1 MIDIVSHTIHQNS
14 TVTDALVQ
22 MDKLGQHLTLFVVD
36 DDNRLMG
43 TLTDGDIRR
52 GLIKRLGLL
61 DKVELFMFRSFS
73 YVTKNSF
80 TVQDVASIKEKGVLL
95 LPVLDEDKRII
106 KIANLSTTQTI
117 LPLDVVVMAGG
128 EGRRLRPLTEKTPKP
143 LLKVGDKPIIE
154 HNLDRL
160 IHFGIDDYWICIRY
174 LGEQLQQYF
183 GNGESK
189 NVSINFIWEDQP
201 LGTIG
206 AIRKIKDFK
215 HDYILV
221 TNSDLLTNLD
231 YEGFFV
237 DFMTNGADLSVA
249 TIPYSVNI
257 PYAVLDTANGHV
269 VSFKEKPTYTYYSNA
284 GIYLMRKEVLE
295 QIPDG
300 FYNAT
305 DLMEKL
311 IQDGRKVI
319 SYPIIGYW
327 LDVGN
332 PQDYAKANQDI
343 KHLKF

>member
-1 MIDIVSHTIHQNS
+1 MIDIASHTIHLES

-22 MDKLGQHLTLFVVD
+22 MEKLGQHLTLFVVD
-36 DDNRLMG
+36 DDSRLMG

-52 GLIKRLGLL
+52 GLIKRLGLQ
-61 DKVELFMFRSFS
+61 DKVELFMFRHPS
-73 YVTKNSF
+73 YVSKNNF
-80 TVQDVASIKEKGVLL
+80 TVQDIAKIKEKGVLL
-95 LPVLDEDKRII
+95 LPVLDESKRIV
-106 KIANLSTTQTI
+106 KIANLNTTQTI

-143 LLKVGDKPIIE
+143 LLKVGEKPIIE

-174 LGEQLQQYF
+174 LGEQLQQFF

-215 HDYILV
+215 HDHILV

-231 YEGFFV
+231 YESFFV
-237 DFMTNGADLSVA
+237 DFVTNGADFSVA

-284 GIYLMRKEVLE
+284 GIYLMKKEVLE
-295 QIPDG
+295 HIPDG

>member
-1 MIDIVSHTIHQNS
+1 MIDIGSHTIHHNS
-14 TVTDALVQ
+14 TVTDAFVQ

-52 GLIKRLGLL
+52 GLINRLGLL
-61 DKVELFMFRSFS
+61 DKVELFMFRKFS
-73 YVTKNSF
+73 YIIKNNF
-80 TVQDVASIKEKGVLL
+80 TVQDVATIKQKGVLL
-95 LPVLDEDKRII
+95 LPVLDDER
-106 KIANLSTTQTI
+106 KIVKIVNLSTTQTI
-117 LPLDVVVMAGG
+117 LPLDVVMMAGG

-174 LGEQLQQYF
+174 LGDQLEEYF
-183 GNGESK
+183 GNGASK
-189 NVSINFIWEDQP
+189 NISINFIREDQP
-201 LGTIG
+201 HGTIG
-206 AIRKIKDFK
+206 AIRKIKNFR

-237 DFMTNGADLSVA
+237 DFIDNGADFSVA

-284 GIYLMRKEVLE
+284 GIYLMRREVLE
-295 QIPDG
+295 QIPEG

-311 IQDGRKVI
+311 IQQGRKVI

>member
-1 MIDIVSHTIHQNS
+1 MIDIVSHTLHRNS
-14 TVTDALVQ
+14 TVTDAFVQ

-36 DDNRLMG
+36 DDNRLLG

-52 GLIKRLGLL
+52 GLIKKLGLQ
-61 DKVELFMFRSFS
+61 DKVELFMFRNFS
-73 YVTKNSF
+73 YVTKNNF
-80 TVQDVASIKEKGVLL
+80 TVQDVARIKEKGVLL
-95 LPVLDEDKRII
+95 LPVLDGDR
-106 KIANLSTTQTI
+106 KIVKIVNLSTTQTI

-128 EGRRLRPLTEKTPKP
+128 EGRRLRPLTERTPKP

-160 IHFGIDDYWICIRY
+160 ISFGIDDYWICVRY
-174 LGEQLQQYF
+174 FGEQLEKYF
-183 GNGESK
+183 GDGASK
-189 NVSINFIWEDQP
+189 NISINFIWEDQP

-206 AIRKIKDFK
+206 AIRKINNFK
-215 HDYILV
+215 HEYILV

-237 DFMTNGADLSVA
+237 DFIANDADLSVA
-249 TIPYSVNI
+249 TIPYSINI

-284 GIYLMRKEVLE
+284 GIYLMRRKVVE
-295 QIPDG
+295 QIPEG

-311 IQDGRKVI
+311 IQQGRKVI

-343 KHLKF
+343 KHLRL